1 MPVIINDFEVLTPP
15 PGDGGNGSTPP
26 PPPPAGPPLQVH
38 DLQRLLDHLR
48 ARQARVHA
56 D

>member
-15 PGDGGNGSTPP
+15 PGEGGNGSTPP
-26 PPPPAGPPLQVH
+26 QQPAGQPLHVH